1 MLPGGAETEIGE
13 KGINLSGGQKQRISM
28 ARAAYS
34 GDRLHYKQL
43 GTCVMIVR
51 VPYVCGSVV
60 LIFLVPSLRSSI
72 YKIRCGLLPADT
84 DFVIMDDP
92 LSAVDVHV
100 GRHMFTSCIQGALST
115 RLTGQALVLDIC
127 CA

>member
-34 GDRLHYKQL
+34 GDMPHCQQL
-43 GTCVMIVR
+43 GTCVANVKVPDLCGKIVLTFLIL
-51 VPYVCGSVV
+51 PSV
-60 LIFLVPSLRSSI
+60 LLGHKP
-72 YKIRCGLLPADT
+72 RCYLLPADT

-100 GRHMFTSCIQGALST
+100 GRHMFTSCIQGAP
-115 RLTGQALVLDIC
+115 
-127 CA
+127 